1 LITRA
6 DEMWVLVVFDE
17 AYRIYG
23 EFIASAI
30 RRSRPAVKAQAIDRV
45 AFEGVVYRCEP
56 HLLICSP
63 PVPPNPISTREEAW
77 VELSLDPER
86 PSRVCLGEQRWESL
100 NPSLEDLL
108 SVVDEAEKLGE

>member
-1 LITRA
+1 MRVPVA
-6 DEMWVLVVFDE
+6 FDE
-17 AYRIYG
+17 AYRVYA

-45 AFEGVVYRCEP
+45 VLEEVMHRCEP

-63 PVPPNPISTREEAW
+63 PVLHSPISTRVAW

-86 PSRVCLGEQRWESL
+86 PSRVRLGEQRWETL
-100 NPSLEDLL
+100 NPSLEELL
-108 SVVDEAEKLGE
+108 SVVDEAEKPVE